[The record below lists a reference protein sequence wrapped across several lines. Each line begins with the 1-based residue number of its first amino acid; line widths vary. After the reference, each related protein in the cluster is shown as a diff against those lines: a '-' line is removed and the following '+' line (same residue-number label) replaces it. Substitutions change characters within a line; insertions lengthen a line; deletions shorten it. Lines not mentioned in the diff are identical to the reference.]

1 MSYFAK
7 CGCFNSGL
15 ESTNEVKGGKL
26 SKDVGQGMMPSFPP
40 WGCGDY
46 ELPGNGPDAQW
57 RTAVM
62 GDDQSPALQGQPH
75 DCICKNDGSKCYE
88 VSFPTKEMMYRCIPW
103 SDKNET
109 VLLSCKDADGETVDI
124 ESDDCRTI
132 VL

>member
-62 GDDQSPALQGQPH
+62 GDDQSPALQGQPGLAWDMQAVENVLCGIHGKKTPAAIVASAANEGQPWAPNPCTDCEYH
-75 DCICKNDGSKCYE
+75 DLYGG
-88 VSFPTKEMMYRCIPW
+88 V
-103 SDKNET
+103 
-109 VLLSCKDADGETVDI
+109 G
-124 ESDDCRTI
+124 
-132 VL
+132 